1 MPGTVSGI
9 LLVVVFATV
18 AACCV
23 LLAVRLPG
31 ASSTGHGASSTGNG
45 PSPGDGRDGPA
56 GP

>member
-9 LLVVVFATV
+9 LLVVVFAAV

-31 ASSTGHGASSTGNG
+31 ASSTGNG
-45 PSPGDGRDGPA
+45 SSPGDGRDGPA

>member
-1 MPGTVSGI
+1 MPGTISGI
-9 LLVVVFATV
+9 LLVVGFVAV

-45 PSPGDGRDGPA
+45 PSPGNGRDGPA